1 MGGNNITNLKSGGD
15 VIDNAAN
22 IGDVTRIS
30 KANDLQLHQLNLIVQ
45 VKLLHLTPMM
55 QQTNPLH

>member
-1 MGGNNITNLKSGGD
+1 MGGNNITNRKSGGD

-30 KANDLQLHQLNLIVQ
+30 K
-45 VKLLHLTPMM
+45 LTTYTF
-55 QQTNPLH
+55 TNSTFQPCR